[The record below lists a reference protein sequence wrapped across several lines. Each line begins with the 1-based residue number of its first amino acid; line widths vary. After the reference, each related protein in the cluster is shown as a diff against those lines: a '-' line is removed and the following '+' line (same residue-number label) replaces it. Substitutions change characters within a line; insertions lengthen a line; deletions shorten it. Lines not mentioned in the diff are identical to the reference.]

1 MASAGR
7 KKSIISQTGVIDSP
21 SPVVN
26 NLNKAASQSTSLYQQ
41 SSSLKSRLLRIRGFS
56 DYFGLITSTDSR
68 QSSDPV
74 TQLWDLFSFGIPLC
88 YLFDQLPDSF
98 GLPKINSSS
107 FNPDAYETNPDRA
120 KKHAIMLF
128 SMQIRTPQFAASVP
142 GAEPFTVTELWTRE
156 STDGLVKVV
165 NTVTAM
171 VNMLPSELF
180 EEDPPTPPMLPSQ
193 GSTDSLASDA
203 MLAPPPSAGSAGA
216 KANVLREL
224 VETER
229 KYVGDLEV
237 MHKYSQALFQRNLLT
252 QDLILLLFPNL
263 NKLINF
269 QRQFLIQMEATFEQ
283 PWHDQRWGQL
293 FLDNEEGFI
302 VYEPYCANYIA
313 ATDIVGRFESTLKNL
328 NDIMNSQT
336 ELPAFLIK
344 PVQRVCKYPLL
355 LESLLKYTS
364 REDYPH
370 YDELCAA
377 VDSAKRIAAT
387 INETQRA
394 SENEQ
399 TVKNLSQRVED
410 WKGHHLENFGR
421 LLLDDVFTVTKSDI
435 DREYHV
441 FLFQKIILCCKEVH
455 PQGQNGTKKVSK
467 SNSLLKK
474 QGPPIMQ
481 SGSSASK
488 RTTPLLLKG
497 RIFLSNVTQAVP
509 VPARSSVSGSAS
521 GMNSVTYPL
530 AVWWK
535 GDDDLEF
542 FTLRCRHEDQR
553 SQWQTEI
560 NRLITEAAQRRAS
573 ERGLN
578 KAVNG
583 AMSVHPH
590 MRQQYQSYN
599 GRGTPGSPQLDGGG
613 RSRGGSVSRMDTSP
627 QLGGHTSTYSMSG
640 AGPQGYPPHDGFEFE
655 PDEDEFE
662 DYPTTSYGPGGRD
675 TPQGQRRN
683 NAMSLPHPERD
694 HSSHDRPRANTEDVS
709 GAVMTQWRSNIP
721 PTPGALRPIT
731 PRLSSANSQASYSS
745 DASFGNDTRRP
756 SLRSQ
761 FSSSKLRTTYE
772 DDAHANGLKIATNNT
787 TPTPA
792 NRSRSAS
799 QPNAYIPK
807 TAPPPMPSMT
817 QWKSSV
823 SMAGSSKRGSGSSQS
838 STADS
843 SDYSPNSSSP
853 VTTYGSSES
862 SLGVVRPSRSQ
873 HFEQTPHSVYGQPAA
888 PYAPPVKVKV
898 HFHEDIFVIQVP
910 RSTEYAELV
919 EKVGR
924 KIRLCGPRRDDG
936 PLRVKY
942 RDEDGDM
949 VSLGSTEDVQMAFEQ
964 YKPGTPVTLFV
975 Q

>member
-7 KKSIISQTGVIDSP
+7 KKSIISQTGVIETP
-21 SPVVN
+21 SPAVN
-26 NLNKAASQSTSLYQQ
+26 NLNKSASQSTSLYQQ
-41 SSSLKSRLLRIRGFS
+41 CSSLKSRLLRVRGFS

-68 QSSDPV
+68 QSADPV
-74 TQLWDLFSFGIPLC
+74 TQLWQLFSFGIPLC
-88 YLFDQLPDSF
+88 YLFDQLPDSL
-98 GLPKINSSS
+98 GLPKINYST
-107 FNPDAYETNPDRA
+107 FNPDKYETNPDRE

-128 SMQIRTPQFAASVP
+128 SMRVRTPEFAAKVP
-142 GAEPFTVTELWTRE
+142 GGEIFIPTELQTRE

-165 NTVTAM
+165 NTVTAI
-171 VNMLPSELF
+171 VDQFPPELF
-180 EEDPPTPPMLPSQ
+180 EEDPQTPPMLPSQ

-203 MLAPPPSAGSAGA
+203 MLAPPPSAFGGSA
-216 KANVLREL
+216 KTNVLREL

-252 QDLILLLFPNL
+252 QDLVLQLFPNL

-269 QRQFLIQMEATFEQ
+269 QRQFLIQMEAINEQ
-283 PWHDQRWGQL
+283 PWAEQRWGQL
-293 FLDNEEGFI
+293 FLDHEAGFI
-302 VYEPYCANYIA
+302 VYEPYCANYIV
-313 ATDIVGRFESTLKNL
+313 ATDIAIKFESTLRNL
-328 NDIMNSQT
+328 NDIMNAQT

-355 LESLLKYTS
+355 LDSLLKYTS
-364 REDYPH
+364 REDYPY
-370 YDELCAA
+370 YDELSAA
-377 VDSAKRIAAT
+377 VDSAKRIAAS

-399 TVKNLSQRVED
+399 TVKNLAQRVED

-421 LLLDDVFTVTKSDI
+421 LLLDEVFTVTKSDI

-455 PQGQNGTKKVSK
+455 PQGQNGAKKVSK

-474 QGPPIMQ
+474 QNGPPIPQ
-481 SGSSASK
+481 GNSSTSK
-488 RTTPLLLKG
+488 QKSTPLLLKG

-509 VPARSSVSGSAS
+509 VPARQSTSGAS
-521 GMNSVTYPL
+521 GLNSVTYPL

-553 SQWQTEI
+553 TQWQTEI
-560 NRLITEAAQRRAS
+560 NRLITEAAHRRAS
-573 ERGLN
+573 ERGVS
-578 KAVNG
+578 KALNG
-583 AMSVHPH
+583 AAAVHPH
-590 MRQQYQSYN
+590 MRQQYQSYD

-613 RSRGGSVSRMDTSP
+613 RSRGSSVSRPNGSP
-627 QLGGHTSTYSMSG
+627 QLNGHTFSQSMSIN
-640 AGPQGYPPHDGFEFE
+640 GPHGYPPHDGFEFE
-655 PDEDEFE
+655 PDEDEYE
-662 DYPTTSYGPGGRD
+662 DYPTTSHGPGGRD
-675 TPQGQRRN
+675 TPQGARRN

-694 HSSHDRPRANTEDVS
+694 HGPHDRARANTEDVG
-709 GAVMTQWRSNIP
+709 GAIMTQWRSNLP
-721 PTPGALRPIT
+721 QTPGALRPIT
-731 PRLSSANSQASYSS
+731 PRLSSANSAASYSS

-756 SLRSQ
+756 PLRSQ
-761 FSSSKLRTTYE
+761 FSSSKLKTTYE
-772 DDAHANGLKIATNNT
+772 DDGGLKVSTNGT
-787 TPTPA
+787 SRA
-792 NRSRSAS
+792 RSAS
-799 QPNAYIPK
+799 QPNAYVPK
-807 TAPPPMPSMT
+807 TAPPPMPTMT
-817 QWKSSV
+817 QWKSGA

-838 STADS
+838 TQDS

-853 VTTYGSSES
+853 ITTYGSSES
-862 SLGVVRPSRSQ
+862 SLGGPAVRTSRSQ
-873 HFEQTPHSVYGQPAA
+873 HFDQPPTASVYGQPPGMAA
-888 PYAPPVKVKV
+888 PVKVKV

-910 RSTEYAELV
+910 RSTEYPDLV

-942 RDEDGDM
+942 KDEDGDM